1 MLKRR
6 IFGKLKNAQNQVAR
20 LTPKWPNGK
29 LSLKLGNNTDVID
42 WFSLKNQKL
51 IGGKNFG
58 ATLTEGGQNGLFW
71 ALLDQKMAES
81 KKYWLQIFPTFIGLV

>member
-1 MLKRR
+1 MLKQR
-6 IFGKLKNAQNQVAR
+6 IFDKLKNAQNQVAR

-29 LSLKLGNNTDVID
+29 LSWKLGWNTNVIN

-58 ATLTEGGQNGLFW
+58 ASLTEGGQNGLFG
-71 ALLDQKMAES
+71 ALLDQKMAGS
-81 KKYWLQIFPTFIGLV
+81 KKCWLQIFPTFILLV

>member
-6 IFGKLKNAQNQVAR
+6 IFDKLKNAQNQVAR

-29 LSLKLGNNTDVID
+29 LSLKLGLLPNVID

-58 ATLTEGGQNGLFW
+58 ASLTEGGQNGLFG
-71 ALLDQKMAES
+71 ALLDQKMAGS
-81 KKYWLQIFPTFIGLV
+81 KKCWLQIFPTFIGLV

>member
-1 MLKRR
+1 MSHLTQKLKIFFGLLMLVVKWESLLKRR

-20 LTPKWPNGK
+20 FTPKWPNGK
-29 LSLKLGNNTDVID
+29 LSLQLGNNTDVID

-58 ATLTEGGQNGLFW
+58 ATLTEGG
-71 ALLDQKMAES
+71 
-81 KKYWLQIFPTFIGLV
+81 

>member
-1 MLKRR
+1 MLKQR
-6 IFGKLKNAQNQVAR
+6 IFDKLKNAQNQVAR

-29 LSLKLGNNTDVID
+29 LSWKLGWNTNVNN

-58 ATLTEGGQNGLFW
+58 AILTEGGQNGLFG
-71 ALLDQKMAES
+71 ALLDQKMAGS
-81 KKYWLQIFPTFIGLV
+81 KKCWLQIFPTFIGLV